1 MKKVFCLAAAL
12 ALSAAAPA
20 SASTVQLTITG
31 VVSWYSTDD
40 LGLFGG
46 SSFNASTGAW
56 SNLPIQIVVGFDT
69 SQGGFEGNIYGSH
82 FYGGT
87 YYGLPT
93 ASLGAT
99 VTTNGHSLG
108 IAGTYQ
114 TTWLTVP
121 TYTEIVV
128 ADANRRLH
136 LYLPSVPIDQP
147 FSGTYETSATFRGT
161 IDPGSYAT
169 PIGFLGTGLDVVPVS
184 AVPIPPVGTGLPAL
198 LAGYGL
204 LAWWRTRRERQP
216 GVGAQ
221 R

>member
-82 FYGGT
+82 FYGGHYFFFPQT
-87 YYGLPT
+87 STP
-93 ASLGAT
+93 AS
-99 VTTNGHSLG
+99 
-108 IAGTYQ
+108 
-114 TTWLTVP
+114 
-121 TYTEIVV
+121 
-128 ADANRRLH
+128 
-136 LYLPSVPIDQP
+136 
-147 FSGTYETSATFRGT
+147 
-161 IDPGSYAT
+161 
-169 PIGFLGTGLDVVPVS
+169 
-184 AVPIPPVGTGLPAL
+184 
-198 LAGYGL
+198 
-204 LAWWRTRRERQP
+204 
-216 GVGAQ
+216 
-221 R
+221 